1 MTFQDTQIDQVVVTE
16 NGHILY
22 REATQIMRDGVLVG
36 QKFHRTSLIPGQD
49 LTGQPE
55 QIVEVARNAWTPEVI
70 SAYEAAVSA
79 RKGPL

>member
-1 MTFQDTQIDQVVVTE
+1 MTFEDMQIDQVVVTE

-22 REATQIMRDGVLVG
+22 RETTQVIRDGVVVG

-49 LTGQPE
+49 LNGQPE

-70 SAYEAAVSA
+70 SAYQAAVAA